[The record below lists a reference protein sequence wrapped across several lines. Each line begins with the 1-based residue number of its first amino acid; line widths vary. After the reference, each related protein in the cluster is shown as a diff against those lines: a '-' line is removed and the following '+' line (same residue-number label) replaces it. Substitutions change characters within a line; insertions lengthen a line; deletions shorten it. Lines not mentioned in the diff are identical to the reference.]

1 MPSAIVRRFDP
12 DARLRIAAASVSAC
26 ALIASMFA
34 VSTGLALL
42 ISAVLALVALI
53 IGLHSHGLVT
63 ALFPFAIVAVLL
75 PLNGIRPATG
85 VSIGDIALVLA
96 GISTLPFASRARP
109 PGTVMVVLLGTFLVT
124 AGGLLGMS
132 AAQDWAGAGQM
143 LKFIAGAPMVIIIV
157 TLMNPRQRVAVML
170 LLFYALG
177 GFISSVAALM
187 GRNDP
192 ALQRASGF
200 GAHLG
205 HLGLAALFAAFVF
218 LGWFLSTRSNVVRVV
233 AAVMGAV
240 CVYGM
245 LLTGMRS
252 AVLGMVIGLGFV
264 ACCARLKGIALAA
277 GGGVLG
283 LALLIALM
291 PYLPNNE
298 NLLRIVGRG
307 ERQDLLSASNDAHV
321 QVFWDSLHIIGTHP
335 WTGVGFGEALEA
347 HNLVL
352 QTINLGGLV
361 ALVGLLV
368 IWLTLFLVAFDRFRV
383 GMTKD
388 TAMQT
393 CLLAAVIGYFVIA
406 QFEPLIWDRHLWFF
420 ITVMFFA
427 QRPDPDPIETE
438 GSAHV
443 ATPAH
448 V

>member
-1 MPSAIVRRFDP
+1 MSQALVSRLDP
-12 DARLRIAAASVSAC
+12 DARLRFAALAISAC
-26 ALIASMFA
+26 AFVALTFKLSPA
-34 VSTGLALL
+34 LALMF
-42 ISAVLALVALI
+42 SAVLALVALV
-53 IGLHSHGLVT
+53 IGLHANRLIT
-63 ALFPFAIVAVLL
+63 ALLPFAIVAVLL

-96 GISTLPFASRARP
+96 GVATLPFARRATP
-109 PGTVMVVLLGTFLVT
+109 PGTVMVVLVGTFLVT
-124 AGGLLGMS
+124 AGGLIGMAS
-132 AAQDWAGAGQM
+132 SQDWAGTGQM

-157 TLMNPRQRVAVML
+157 TFMNPRQKVAIML
-170 LLFYALG
+170 VIFYALG

-205 HLGLAALFAAFVF
+205 HLGLAAMFGAFVF
-218 LGWFLSTRSNVVRVV
+218 LGWFLSTSNNLVR
-233 AAVMGAV
+233 AASALMGAV

-252 AVLGMVIGLGFV
+252 AVLGVVLGVIFI
-264 ACCARLKGIALAA
+264 ACCARLKGIALAV
-277 GGGVLG
+277 GGGILG

-291 PYLPNNE
+291 PYLPASE

-307 ERQDLLSASNDAHV
+307 ERQGLLSASNDAHIA
-321 QVFWDSLHIIGTHP
+321 VFWDSLHVIGTHP
-335 WTGVGFGEALEA
+335 WTGVGFGEALAA

-352 QTINLGGLV
+352 QTVNLGGLI
-361 ALVGLLV
+361 ALIGLLI
-368 IWLTLFLVAFDRFRV
+368 IWVTFFLVVFDRFRI

-388 TAMQT
+388 TSMQT

-420 ITVMFFA
+420 ITLTYFV
-427 QRPDPDPIETE
+427 QRPDPNPSTVE
-438 GSAHV
+438 GAEYEP
-443 ATPAH
+443 APAH

>member
-1 MPSAIVRRFDP
+1 MSLALVSRLDP
-12 DARLRIAAASVSAC
+12 DARLRFAGLGISAC
-26 ALIASMFA
+26 ACVALMFKLSPA
-34 VSTGLALL
+34 LALM
-42 ISAVLALVALI
+42 ISALLALVALV
-53 IGLHSHGLVT
+53 IGLHSHRLIAALV
-63 ALFPFAIVAVLL
+63 PFAIVAVLL
-75 PLNGIRPATG
+75 PLNGIRPTTG

-96 GISTLPFASRARP
+96 GVATLPFARRATP

-124 AGGLLGMS
+124 AGGLIGM
-132 AAQDWAGAGQM
+132 AASQDWAGAGQM

-157 TLMNPRQRVAVML
+157 TFMNPRQKVAIML
-170 LLFYALG
+170 LIFYAVG

-205 HLGLAALFAAFVF
+205 HLGLAAMFGAFVF
-218 LGWFLSTRSNVVRVV
+218 LGWFLSTSSNGIR
-233 AAVMGAV
+233 ALSAFMGAV

-252 AVLGMVIGLGFV
+252 AVLGVVLGVCFI
-264 ACCARLKGIALAA
+264 ACCARLKGIALAF
-277 GGGVLG
+277 GGGILG
-283 LALLIALM
+283 LALLVALV
-291 PYLPNNE
+291 PYLPSSE

-307 ERQDLLSASNDAHV
+307 DRQDLLSASNDAHI

-335 WTGVGFGEALEA
+335 WTGVGFGEALAA

-352 QTINLGGLV
+352 QTVNLGGLI

-368 IWLTLFLVAFDRFRV
+368 IWVTFFLVAFDRFRL

-420 ITVMFFA
+420 ITLTFFA
-427 QRPDPDPIETE
+427 QRPDPILTPAE
-438 GSAHV
+438 GVEHEPA
-443 ATPAH
+443 PAH